1 MNSARSLAERWF
13 CISRSP
19 NKNNLA
25 IWRDQR
31 PWRLGWGELT
41 DELTVGR
48 QRAAARPSGQGIL
61 ALPDR
66 RAAVVLSPCALG
78 HEFFSCAAAGKLRM
92 SFGALHGAHVWPRH
106 LKG

>member
-1 MNSARSLAERWF
+1 
-13 CISRSP
+13 
-19 NKNNLA
+19 LA

-78 HEFFSCAAAGKLRM
+78 HEFFSSAAAASYACRSARSM
-92 SFGALHGAHVWPRH
+92 AHTFGRDISRDKSYETLV
-106 LKG
+106 